1 MRKYPTPWQYL
12 VDIIAQGRL
21 KAAYASNDRKVRA
34 AHDVAYR
41 GLTED
46 EVVFEALPA
55 RKDGKLAYSM
65 TSKVRGFKLAEVP
78 FVTGS
83 LAKMVKQN
91 ANLMVAHEDLA
102 TSQITGF
109 YFCEDADQLHLLVHP
124 NSNIHEALK
133 MTGYEFEPQHY
144 NVQAYAERD
153 VVLQADGVVTIKHPV
168 VAGEIYI
175 SHVQPYVPPIENR
188 GVVSGFIAEDE
199 PAYQSSLQE
208 APVKFAT
215 EPYDPS
221 APYVAKEAQPE
232 SLPEIPALD
241 KAPAVGEEAGIPGY
255 VAPSFTELTEDAVA
269 KTVAIQ
275 EAAAVVPVS
284 IPEEAVVEE
293 TAEAVVEEAPV
304 EEVKPVV
311 QIQKSKRK

>member
-1 MRKYPTPWQYL
+1 MLLYFYPMKVTHGLRHLSRSTSVLNGNLKMRKYPTPWQYL

-34 AHDVAYR
+34 AHDAAYR

-91 ANLMVAHEDLA
+91 ANLMAVHEDLA

-153 VVLQADGVVTIKHPV
+153 NVLQANGVVTIKHPV

-175 SHVQPYVPPIENR
+175 SHVQPYVAP
-188 GVVSGFIAEDE
+188 V
-199 PAYQSSLQE
+199 QE
-208 APVKFAT
+208 APIQFSEETYQAKLKTVVADVAAEAGEQQVDISAT
-215 EPYDPS
+215 VL
-221 APYVAKEAQPE
+221 A
-232 SLPEIPALD
+232 
-241 KAPAVGEEAGIPGY
+241 EEA
-255 VAPSFTELTEDAVA
+255 ADKS
-269 KTVAIQ
+269 VAIQ
-275 EAAAVVPVS
+275 EAASVVPVS
-284 IPEEAVVEE
+284 IPAEEVVEE
-293 TAEAVVEEAPV
+293 TAEEAPV
-304 EEVKPVV
+304 EEAKPVV